1 MNNKRGMN
9 EGRVQRVRG
18 ENRRVR
24 KSNGKMKMLRQYIAR
39 TANEIH
45 RRKIWRKATNKEK
58 KILENLRRRAN
69 SDLSS
74 LRELLAAK
82 EKWLDEL
89 RSKKVKL
96 EKIVARD
103 KRIKNN
109 NMFVRNEGTFYRQTK
124 KLEKQV
130 GRVPSIN
137 KFTDFW
143 AGIWEDDSKTPVTK
157 WMRGIEKRLREKVKS
172 TSEFKVTEK
181 DLQDVA
187 KKRKNWSAPGIDGIT
202 NYWWKT
208 LTATRKLL
216 ARAMQNGWMITQQYR
231 NG

>member
-1 MNNKRGMN
+1 MAEITDAVYAMAKTIEQLMGMN

-18 ENRRVR
+18 DNRRVR
-24 KSNGKMKMLRQYIAR
+24 KLNGKMKMLRQYIAR

-45 RRKIWRKATNKEK
+45 RRKIWRKTTNKEK
-58 KILENLRRRAN
+58 KILENLKRRAN

-124 KLEKQV
+124 KLEKIV
-130 GRVPSIN
+130 GRVPGIN

-157 WMRGIEKRLREKVKS
+157 WMKGIEKRIREKVKS
-172 TSEFKVTEK
+172 TSE
-181 DLQDVA
+181 
-187 KKRKNWSAPGIDGIT
+187 
-202 NYWWKT
+202 
-208 LTATRKLL
+208 LL
-216 ARAMQNGWMITQQYR
+216 VEVRH
-231 NG
+231 

>member
-1 MNNKRGMN
+1 MAKTIEQLMGMN

-24 KSNGKMKMLRQYIAR
+24 KLNGKMKMLRQYIAR
-39 TANEIH
+39 AANEIH
-45 RRKIWRKATNKEK
+45 WRKIWRKATNKEK
-58 KILENLRRRAN
+58 KILENIKRRAN

-89 RSKKVKL
+89 RSKKVRL

-130 GRVPSIN
+130 GRVQSDRERPPGCG
-137 KFTDFW
+137 K
-143 AGIWEDDSKTPVTK
+143 
-157 WMRGIEKRLREKVKS
+157 EKEELVS
-172 TSEFKVTEK
+172 SG
-181 DLQDVA
+181 
-187 KKRKNWSAPGIDGIT
+187 N
-202 NYWWKT
+202 
-208 LTATRKLL
+208 
-216 ARAMQNGWMITQQYR
+216 
-231 NG
+231 

>member
-1 MNNKRGMN
+1 
-9 EGRVQRVRG
+9 
-18 ENRRVR
+18 
-24 KSNGKMKMLRQYIAR
+24 MKMLRQYIAR

-45 RRKIWRKATNKEK
+45 QRKIWRKATNKEK
-58 KILENLRRRAN
+58 KILENLKIRAN

-82 EKWLDEL
+82 EKWSDEL

-103 KRIKNN
+103 KRIRNCYY
-109 NMFVRNEGTFYRQTK
+109 MFVRNEGTFYRQTK

-157 WMRGIEKRLREKVKS
+157 WMKGIEKRLRER
-172 TSEFKVTEK
+172 
-181 DLQDVA
+181 L
-187 KKRKNWSAPGIDGIT
+187 RAPVSS
-202 NYWWKT
+202 K
-208 LTATRKLL
+208 
-216 ARAMQNGWMITQQYR
+216 
-231 NG
+231 

>member
-1 MNNKRGMN
+1 M
-9 EGRVQRVRG
+9 
-18 ENRRVR
+18 
-24 KSNGKMKMLRQYIAR
+24 
-39 TANEIH
+39 
-45 RRKIWRKATNKEK
+45 
-58 KILENLRRRAN
+58 LENLKRRAN

-96 EKIVARD
+96 EKIVAKD
-103 KRIKNN
+103 KRMKNN
-109 NMFVRNEGTFYRQTK
+109 NMFIQNEGTFYRQMK

-130 GRVPSIN
+130 RRVPSIE

-157 WMRGIEKRLREKVKS
+157 WMKGIEKILRDKVKS
-172 TSEFKVTEK
+172 ISEFKVTEK
-181 DLQDVA
+181 DLQGVA
-187 KKRKNWSAPGIDGIT
+187 KKRKNWSAPGIDEIT

-208 LTATRKLL
+208 LTAARRSL
-216 ARAMQNGWMITQQYR
+216 ARAMQK
-231 NG
+231 

>member
-1 MNNKRGMN
+1 
-9 EGRVQRVRG
+9 
-18 ENRRVR
+18 
-24 KSNGKMKMLRQYIAR
+24 MKL
-39 TANEIH
+39 IH
-45 RRKIWRKATNKEK
+45 QRKIWRKATNKEK
-58 KILENLRRRAN
+58 KILENLKRRAN

-157 WMRGIEKRLREKVKS
+157 WMKVIGKRLREKVKS

-187 KKRKNWSAPGIDGIT
+187 RKRKNWSAPGIDGIT
-202 NYWWKT
+202 NY
-208 LTATRKLL
+208 
-216 ARAMQNGWMITQQYR
+216 
-231 NG
+231 

>member
-1 MNNKRGMN
+1 M
-9 EGRVQRVRG
+9 
-18 ENRRVR
+18 
-24 KSNGKMKMLRQYIAR
+24 
-39 TANEIH
+39 
-45 RRKIWRKATNKEK
+45 
-58 KILENLRRRAN
+58 ENLKRRAT

-74 LRELLAAK
+74 LRKLLAAK

-109 NMFVRNEGTFYRQTK
+109 NMFVRNEGTFYRQMK

-137 KFTDFW
+137 KFTSFW

-157 WMRGIEKRLREKVKS
+157 WMKGIEKRLRENVKS

-187 KKRKNWSAPGIDGIT
+187 KKRKKWSAPGIDGI
-202 NYWWKT
+202 
-208 LTATRKLL
+208 LQLL
-216 ARAMQNGWMITQQYR
+216 VEDIDSY
-231 NG
+231 

>member
-1 MNNKRGMN
+1 M
-9 EGRVQRVRG
+9 
-18 ENRRVR
+18 
-24 KSNGKMKMLRQYIAR
+24 
-39 TANEIH
+39 
-45 RRKIWRKATNKEK
+45 
-58 KILENLRRRAN
+58 ENLKRRAN

-74 LRELLAAK
+74 LRELLPAK

-157 WMRGIEKRLREKVKS
+157 WMKGIEKRLREKVKS

-181 DLQDVA
+181 YLQDVA
-187 KKRKNWSAPGIDGIT
+187 KKKKN
-202 NYWWKT
+202 
-208 LTATRKLL
+208 
-216 ARAMQNGWMITQQYR
+216 
-231 NG
+231 

>member
-1 MNNKRGMN
+1 M
-9 EGRVQRVRG
+9 
-18 ENRRVR
+18 
-24 KSNGKMKMLRQYIAR
+24 
-39 TANEIH
+39 
-45 RRKIWRKATNKEK
+45 RKIWRKATNKEK
-58 KILENLRRRAN
+58 KILENLKRIAN

-137 KFTDFW
+137 KFTNFW

-157 WMRGIEKRLREKVKS
+157 
-172 TSEFKVTEK
+172 
-181 DLQDVA
+181 
-187 KKRKNWSAPGIDGIT
+187 
-202 NYWWKT
+202 
-208 LTATRKLL
+208 
-216 ARAMQNGWMITQQYR
+216 
-231 NG
+231 